1 MKMAQLV
8 VEIFIEAFSFNN
20 FQLKGKY
27 NIKKLSLDN
36 LGALGRRFKTC
47 RPDHLKTKSY

>member
-36 LGALGRRFKTC
+36 LGALGGKFESC
-47 RPDHLKTKSY
+47 RHDS